1 MNLRQ
6 GRIGRQETLCAAA
19 IAAAASG
26 IFTPDG
32 RELYAHGNSAYL
44 SMLLSAGL
52 ALVAF
57 LFAAGAMRR
66 AGCETLWELLRTGL
80 GGIFGRVAAVL
91 LSILLLFAA
100 ASVLSRFSL
109 MLSRFVYPDA
119 AEWQILAYLVPASFL
134 PAWFGLEGVGR
145 AARLFLWFVLAM
157 LLGAL
162 VMAAYNY
169 EPHRLAPFLGDGTPH
184 LLDMGARNSLLFFP
198 ALVGLLVVARGVH
211 GTVAARRAGY
221 GAGIAAGVLSAL
233 CQLCLGM
240 TYPYRD
246 LAQMHSPMY
255 RITMNF
261 RTGGYFPRLDNC
273 CCSGGCCR
281 HAGGGDII
289 FTLPRGCLRNPSHR
303 RISADGRSVCRV
315 CGSSFNAVAR
325 RGGVCGESRRRTIR
339 LWMDH
344 RHSAGNACVG
354 IMRIVPSRRRKGGE
368 GMSRS
373 RIKQAAVALLCV
385 CSLVLSGCMGA
396 RSPDEY
402 GYALVIAWIRAKKS
416 PFILVCCCSVG
427 MEVSKAP
434 KATYARWWAWN
445 ARICLRRLN
454 S

>member
-6 GRIGRQETLCAAA
+6 GRIGRQEALCAAA

-32 RELYAHGNSAYL
+32 RELYTHGNSAYL

-66 AGCETLWELLRTGL
+66 AGCETLCELLRKGL
-80 GGIFGRVAAVL
+80 GAIFGRAAALLLCVL
-91 LSILLLFAA
+91 LLVAA

-119 AEWQILAYLVPASFL
+119 AEWQILAYLIPASFL

-145 AARLFLWFVLAM
+145 AARLFLWFILAM

-169 EPHRLAPFLGDGTPH
+169 ELHRLAPFLGDGTPH
-184 LLDMGARNSLLFFP
+184 LLDMGVRNSLLFFP
-198 ALVGLLVVARGVH
+198 ALIGLLVVARGVH

-221 GAGIAAGVLSAL
+221 GAGIVAGVLSAL

-240 TYPYRD
+240 TYPYSD

-261 RTGGYFPRLDNC
+261 RTGGYFPRLD
-273 CCSGGCCR
+273 
-281 HAGGGDII
+281 
-289 FTLPRGCLRNPSHR
+289 
-303 RISADGRSVCRV
+303 
-315 CGSSFNAVAR
+315 
-325 RGGVCGESRRRTIR
+325 
-339 LWMDH
+339 
-344 RHSAGNACVG
+344 
-354 IMRIVPSRRRKGGE
+354 K
-368 GMSRS
+368 
-373 RIKQAAVALLCV
+373 LL
-385 CSLVLSGCMGA
+385 LFGWVLSGMLASGYYIYTAALLFAESFAQEDIRPTVVAFSALAGA
-396 RSPDEY
+396 LSLLLHVEAAFVESVVSVLSVY
-402 GYALVIAWIRAKKS
+402 GWIIAIAPVMLASVLCALFHRAGGK
-416 PFILVCCCSVG
+416 
-427 MEVSKAP
+427 EA
-434 KATYARWWAWN
+434 N
-445 ARICLRRLN
+445 A
-454 S
+454 